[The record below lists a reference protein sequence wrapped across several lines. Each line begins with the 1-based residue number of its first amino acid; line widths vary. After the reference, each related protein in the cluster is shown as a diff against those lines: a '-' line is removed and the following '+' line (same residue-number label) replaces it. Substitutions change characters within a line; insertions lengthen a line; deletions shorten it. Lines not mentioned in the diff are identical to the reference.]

1 MLVLELGL
9 AGLLTLLDYQTE
21 SQDIGDI
28 FVKAEAVAIYAGQKL
43 TNINE
48 NITNQDLSPPI
59 IQASSS
65 TLRLYLG
72 RLLILQTAIIA
83 LVILI
88 IGLNPKLLLSKLKPT
103 KLTIHNLITPAI
115 TVLGCY
121 LILALYIA
129 LISKL
134 NISILEPNSTVPT
147 EILRDTWTIVLAGIG
162 LILLAPIAEEVL
174 YRGLIFGGLSKW
186 GFWPAA
192 IISGAIF
199 RAVHLDLGS
208 LIPFFVIGIVLAWLF
223 WRKGHLIDSII
234 FHALFNATSFTLLV
248 VGG

>member
-9 AGLLTLLDYQTE
+9 VGILTLLDYQTE

-28 FVKAEAVAIYAGQKL
+28 FVKAEAVAIYAGEKL
-43 TNINE
+43 ININE
-48 NITNQDLSPPI
+48 NITGQDLSPPT

-72 RLLILQTAIIA
+72 RLLILQTAIIG
-83 LVILI
+83 LVVLI
-88 IGLNPKLLLSKLKPT
+88 IGLNPKSLLSKLKPT
-103 KLTIHNLITPAI
+103 NFTIHNLITPVIAVI
-115 TVLGCY
+115 SCY
-121 LILALYIA
+121 LLLALYIS

-174 YRGLIFGGLSKW
+174 YRGLIFGGLAKW

-192 IISGAIF
+192 LISGAIF
-199 RAVHLDLGS
+199 SAVHLDPGS

-223 WRKGHLIDSII
+223 WRKGHLLDSVI
-234 FHALFNATSFTLLV
+234 FHTLFNATSFTLLV
-248 VGG
+248 IGG